1 LLAASNYWYADNMAP
16 LKNDVQEMVAALMAV
31 VGSVQRAQRQGDAA
45 ALSVL
50 RVAGSSGRAR
60 PSDIANEL
68 GVHQSTITRQVR
80 RLQDLGYVEISADPD
95 DGRSCFISLTDAGWQ
110 ELRRLAEFGLSR
122 FALFVADW
130 DADEVR
136 TLGRL
141 LAKLEASKAEVAK
154 RERPSP
160 GRGWQRK

>member
-1 LLAASNYWYADNMAP
+1 MTP
-16 LKNDVQEMVAALMAV
+16 QKKDVQEMVTALMAV
-31 VGSVQRAQRQGDAA
+31 VGSIQRAQRQGDAA

-50 RVAGSSGRAR
+50 RIAATSGRAR

-80 RLQDLGYVEISADPD
+80 GLQDASYVEISADPD
-95 DGRSCFISLTDAGWQ
+95 DGRSCFISLTDTGWQ
-110 ELRRLAEFGLSR
+110 ELKRLAEFGLSR

-130 DADEVR
+130 DAEEVR

-154 RERPSP
+154 RERRAS
-160 GRGWQRK
+160 GQTWRRK

>member
-1 LLAASNYWYADNMAP
+1 MAP
-16 LKNDVQEMVAALMAV
+16 QKKDVQEMVAALMAV
-31 VGSVQRAQRQGDAA
+31 VGSIQRAQRQGDAA
-45 ALSVL
+45 TLSVL
-50 RVAGSSGRAR
+50 RIAATSGRAR

-80 RLQDLGYVEISADPD
+80 GLQDAGYVEISADPD
-95 DGRSCFISLTDAGWQ
+95 DGRSCFISLTGTGCQ
-110 ELRRLAEFGLSR
+110 ELKRLAEFGLSR

-130 DADEVR
+130 DAEEVR
-136 TLGRL
+136 ILGRL

-160 GRGWQRK
+160 GRGWRRK